1 MSADE
6 TELMRALMAASL
18 VGVAA
23 LALFLRNFFGISGY
37 FTRLS
42 GRLMWMDR
50 VRLQRVIEAR
60 QRVEAVPS
68 IYTRTFAAIAL
79 ALAGLEFAPSVPFI
93 VPFAVMSVALA
104 FGTFGLYVLFCR
116 RWNPRAAALVR
127 RSVFSALSVPMLAAL
142 TGSFVVTVAFAPI
155 PAQRFGAIAVALC
168 VLVLGVIAWR
178 IAVAPTLLL
187 GIDPEWEYVVDERLR
202 VGRARGLVVLGC
214 ITVSLFASV
223 ADQAAAASG
232 GYGTWI
238 PLLASACALVATFEN
253 VRVQW
258 QGLHPA

>member
-1 MSADE
+1 
-6 TELMRALMAASL
+6 MAASL

-142 TGSFVVTVAFAPI
+142 TGSFVVTDRV
-155 PAQRFGAIAVALC
+155 RTDTGAAVWSYCRCAL
-168 VLVLGVIAWR
+168 
-178 IAVAPTLLL
+178 
-187 GIDPEWEYVVDERLR
+187 
-202 VGRARGLVVLGC
+202 RARPRRHRLADSRCADAAARDRSGMGVRCRRAAESWPGSRTRRHSGALRSA
-214 ITVSLFASV
+214 SLHRV
-223 ADQAAAASG
+223 ADQAVAAAG